1 MKQAAAKIEVW
12 PIGKLRRAEYNPR
25 VQLTPE
31 DKEYQ
36 DIKNSIERWGYINP
50 ILVSADGTII
60 GGHQRLTVLQDL
72 GYDEVQ
78 VVIAEDSM
86 TDDDIKALN
95 IALNKITGRWD
106 EIKLQSLLQELDLNG
121 YDFTLTGFSVQEV
134 DDLNVRIEK
143 EIEPEE
149 DDFDIET
156 AVANAQTPVS
166 KRGDLWLLG
175 EHRLLC
181 GDSTN
186 ADDMETL
193 MGGEF
198 ADLIVT
204 DPPYNVDYG
213 NADSF
218 RGKYKRA
225 NSKRAKSKIINDKMD
240 EDSFYAF
247 LYDAF
252 TQMLAFSQEGAPA
265 YIFHSDVHGAT
276 FRNSFTDAGYYLAQ
290 CLIWEK
296 NRFSIGR
303 SDYQWMHEP
312 ILYGWKQGGSHY
324 FIVDRT
330 QSTVLIEDAVELED
344 MKKEELI
351 AYMKQ
356 IREAFTDQTSILHYD
371 KPNHS
376 DLHPTMKPVGLI
388 GKLLKN
394 SSRPGDVVQ
403 DSFGGSGTTIIAA
416 EQLSRRAFLM
426 EMDPIYCDVIVNRWE
441 EYTGKKAILANE
453 VMEDIKL

>member
-1 MKQAAAKIEVW
+1 
-12 PIGKLRRAEYNPR
+12 
-25 VQLTPE
+25 
-31 DKEYQ
+31 
-36 DIKNSIERWGYINP
+36 
-50 ILVSADGTII
+50 
-60 GGHQRLTVLQDL
+60 
-72 GYDEVQ
+72 
-78 VVIAEDSM
+78 
-86 TDDDIKALN
+86 
-95 IALNKITGRWD
+95 
-106 EIKLQSLLQELDLNG
+106 
-121 YDFTLTGFSVQEV
+121 
-134 DDLNVRIEK
+134 
-143 EIEPEE
+143 
-149 DDFDIET
+149 
-156 AVANAQTPVS
+156 
-166 KRGDLWLLG
+166 
-175 EHRLLC
+175 
-181 GDSTN
+181 
-186 ADDMETL
+186 
-193 MGGEF
+193 
-198 ADLIVT
+198 
-204 DPPYNVDYG
+204 
-213 NADSF
+213 
-218 RGKYKRA
+218 
-225 NSKRAKSKIINDKMD
+225 MD

-324 FIVDRT
+324 FIADRT

-351 AYMKQ
+351 AYVKQ

>member
-72 GYDEVQ
+72 GFDEVQ
-78 VVIAEDSM
+78 VVVAEETM
-86 TDDDIKALN
+86 TEDDIKALN
-95 IALNKITGRWD
+95 VALNKITGRWD
-106 EIKLQSLLQELDLNG
+106 EKKLQDLLQGLDLNG
-121 YDFTLTGFSVQEV
+121 YDFTLTGFTVQEV

-149 DDFDIET
+149 DDFDFDAAMESGEP
-156 AVANAQTPVS
+156 PVT
-166 KRGDLWLLG
+166 KPGDLWLLG

-181 GDSTN
+181 GDSTS
-186 ADDMETL
+186 AEAMEIL

-198 ADLIVT
+198 ADLVVT

-213 NADSF
+213 NADNF

-225 NSKRAKSKIINDKMD
+225 NSKRTKSKIINDKMD

-276 FRNSFTDAGYYLAQ
+276 FRNAFADVGYYLAQ
-290 CLIWEK
+290 CLVWEK

-312 ILYGWKQGGSHY
+312 ILYGWKQGGGHY
-324 FIVDRT
+324 FIADRT

-344 MKKEELI
+344 MKKEDLI
-351 AYMKQ
+351 TYLKQ
-356 IREAFTDQTSILHYD
+356 IREAFTDQTTILHYD
-371 KPNHS
+371 KPSHS

-394 SSRPGDVVQ
+394 SSRPGNIIL
-403 DSFGGSGTTIIAA
+403 DSFGGSGTTLIAA
-416 EQLSRRAFLM
+416 EQLSRRACLM
-426 EMDPIYCDVIVNRWE
+426 EMDPLYCDVIVKRWE
-441 EYTGKKAILANE
+441 EFTGKKAIMATDIAE
-453 VMEDIKL
+453 EIKL